1 MTTWAR
7 LVSHGTESHSRM
19 PSWRSAVPGTAEH
32 ESFVSTVDDENGCGV
47 AMRGFCRP
55 FRACWWGRVI
65 PGRRHAFSV
74 PCPGFLFL
82 NIVKKLRICP
92 FNRLE
97 LTFLTRGNEVDQG
110 KDIVYAKTNI
120 HPRNTF
126 RCSTPASGGHKNA
139 KRVKCIS
146 AYLSPAG
153 GGGPAQAGPGVDSG
167 PESLVAAM
175 PRRAILDRPCGA
187 PDRCDGIVR
196 GLTESRIVYVLA
208 GL

>member
-1 MTTWAR
+1 MIG
-7 LVSHGTESHSRM
+7 LG
-19 PSWRSAVPGTAEH
+19 RSIYMLGL
-32 ESFVSTVDDENGCGV
+32 
-47 AMRGFCRP
+47 CRP
-55 FRACWWGRVI
+55 YRGLLVGGVI
-65 PGRRHAFSV
+65 PGRRHAFRVS
-74 PCPGFLFL
+74 CPGSLFL

-175 PRRAILDRPCGA
+175 PRRAIPFRP
-187 PDRCDGIVR
+187 
-196 GLTESRIVYVLA
+196 
-208 GL
+208 